1 MNITQLLTAVLTTL
15 LLLANTATADPLSV
29 LDIQKEWAHVNYE
42 LKGDPQVAAFEK
54 LIEQID
60 LGLANSPNSAELLIW
75 SGISRSTLAGAQ
87 GGLGALGLAKE
98 AKKALEKSMT
108 IDDKA
113 LQGSAYTSL
122 GTLYHNVP
130 GWPIGFGSSK
140 KALAMFEK
148 ALAINPDGID
158 PNYFY
163 ADYLHAKKN
172 DAKAK
177 QLLLKAQQAA
187 PRPNRPLA
195 DSGRQ
200 QEIAALL
207 KEVENK
213 LR

>member
-1 MNITQLLTAVLTTL
+1 MRTCQLLMTTL
-15 LLLANTATADPLSV
+15 IALLSV
-29 LDIQKEWAHVNYE
+29 GLASAQTLNLPQIQQEWARVNYE
-42 LKGDPQVAAFEK
+42 LEGKPQVAAFET

-60 LGLANSPNSAELLIW
+60 AGLGNSPEDAELLIW
-75 SGISRSTLAGAQ
+75 SGITRSTLAGAK
-87 GGLGALGLAKE
+87 GGLGALGLAKD
-98 AKKALEKSMT
+98 AKKALELALS

-140 KALAMFEK
+140 KAKEMLEK

-163 ADYLHAKKN
+163 AEYLLDKKDYA
-172 DAKAK
+172 AAR
-177 QLLLKAQQAA
+177 QYLLKAQQAE
-187 PRPNRPLA
+187 PRPARPLA

-200 QEIAALL
+200 QEILALL
-207 KEVENK
+207 AKVDEK
-213 LR
+213 LK